1 MLNRLKPKINTGDI
15 LPEIV
20 STLQRFEYKGL
31 TDQNDP
37 INQIGMDIMRD
48 DFNKV
53 MLGKPYL
60 NIYRFGVNGS
70 QYYLCDRAVITSVE
84 VRRHMCI
91 LAAEK
96 SIPLGFEITTNT
108 NDEFI
113 NNDCESVEIIR
124 GCDVRVEEPDEYE
137 GQKDVLITVL
147 PHCEHFSTDSYP
159 VAFFSFPEDHML
171 GYHVSGRLI
180 TSDEVESAISLLQ
193 EFS

>member
-1 MLNRLKPKINTGDI
+1 MLNWLKPKINTGDI

-48 DFNKV
+48 DFNKG

-60 NIYRFGVNGS
+60 NVYRFGVNGR
-70 QYYLCDRAVITSVE
+70 QFYLCDRAAITSVE
-84 VRRHMCI
+84 VRRHMSI
-91 LAAEK
+91 LAAGK
-96 SIPLGFEITTNT
+96 SFPLGFEITTNT

-113 NNDCESVEIIR
+113 NNDCESVERIR
-124 GCDVRVEEPDEYE
+124 GCDIRVEEPDEYE
-137 GQKDVLITVL
+137 GQKSFLISVL
-147 PHCEHFSTDSYP
+147 PHCERFSTDSNP
-159 VAFFSFPEDHML
+159 VSFFSFPEDNLL

-180 TSDEVESAISLLQ
+180 TQDEVDSAVSLLQ